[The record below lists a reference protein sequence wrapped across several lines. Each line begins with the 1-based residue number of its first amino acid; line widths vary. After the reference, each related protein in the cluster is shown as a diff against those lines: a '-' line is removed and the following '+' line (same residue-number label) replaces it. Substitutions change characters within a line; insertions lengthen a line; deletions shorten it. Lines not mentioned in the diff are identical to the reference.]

1 MYAII
6 ATGGKQYKV
15 AEGDVIK
22 VEKLGVEAG
31 ETVTFDNVIAVS
43 NDGLKVGEDVKDAS
57 VTASVVE
64 NGKNRK
70 VIVYKYKRKTGYHK
84 KNGHRQQYTK
94 VKIEKI
100 NGLSGVIMITIKV
113 RKKNGSYEEFISK
126 GHAGYAEAGQD
137 IVCAAVSALIIT
149 TVNSLEKFT
158 DDKFDVQEEDGFVS
172 IHFRNDLSE
181 RGMLLMDSLLLGL
194 TEIAGSYNNRY
205 LTVKVKEV

>member
-64 NGKNRK
+64 NGKAKK
-70 VIVYKYKRKTGYHK
+70 VIAKLDITRKTDTDSSTP
-84 KNGHRQQYTK
+84 R
-94 VKIEKI
+94 
-100 NGLSGVIMITIKV
+100 L
-113 RKKNGSYEEFISK
+113 RSK
-126 GHAGYAEAGQD
+126 R
-137 IVCAAVSALIIT
+137 L
-149 TVNSLEKFT
+149 TVNL
-158 DDKFDVQEEDGFVS
+158 VS
-172 IHFRNDLSE
+172 S
-181 RGMLLMDSLLLGL
+181 
-194 TEIAGSYNNRY
+194 
-205 LTVKVKEV
+205 